1 MSINNV
7 SPGLPIIANVQNEN
21 ASITPQATVE
31 ASDISVK
38 SEVQQLSLG
47 ETLKSVLTEVANTVQ
62 NRESVLNS
70 LPAELKMLV
79 QAIMNQSLSAAHLVS
94 QGMGALTKAQ
104 KEVANQLQTLTNTL
118 ADAVTLQQEVPK
130 ELSKVLSSVFLQ
142 LQQLNTDKLSAMPGL
157 PSTEMVSLIQQQLS
171 DITTSAAE
179 LKAVIR
185 QLVQPSQTSSV
196 DTLANMP
203 EKEQVVLRQLLST
216 IIQKPTQ
223 TVPAE
228 QLNSNTSSTA
238 PPLQLQKTE
247 IISLVQL
254 LGNSALSEAELT
266 VAIRQLLQQTGQPTA
281 AGNPVIMLNKQQVGN
296 LRQFISSVVQQ
307 TAQVVQPEQLST
319 GKLSTASVLP
329 LTETDLLSFAKQL
342 IGGAALPNIELK
354 TGIQQLWQ
362 QLELSSQATMTE
374 EEQIILRQLLAT
386 ATTKVPQLI
395 QQAST
400 EQDLP
405 EFKELWALLKLATAA
420 QWTNIPQ
427 AKLQKAS
434 QALRELAASMQKTT
448 ALHGETTASQTT
460 VALTIP
466 LYFGEGIQPYPA
478 YIHVYHE
485 REQNGEVPEEQRYDT
500 WLRICLVTENIGV
513 VDMVFHL
520 YQENQVNVRVA
531 FTSADPAALFTEAIP
546 DIRTVFA
553 DYPLNLA
560 DMNVSTTSVDV

>member
-21 ASITPQATVE
+21 ASVTPQATVE
-31 ASDISVK
+31 AIDIPVK
-38 SEVQQLSLG
+38 SEMQQLSLG

-79 QAIMNQSLSAAHLVS
+79 QAIMNQSLSAADLVS

-104 KEVANQLQTLTNTL
+104 KEVANQLQTLISAL

-157 PSTEMVSLIQQQLS
+157 PSTEIVSLVQQQLS

-196 DTLANMP
+196 DTLANMS

-216 IIQKPTQ
+216 IIQNPIQ
-223 TVPAE
+223 TVPTE

-247 IISLVQL
+247 IVSLVQL

-281 AGNPVIMLNKQQVGN
+281 TGNPVVMLNKEQVGN

-307 TAQVVQPEQLST
+307 TAQVVQPEQLAT
-319 GKLSTASVLP
+319 GKLSTANLSP
-329 LTETDLLSFAKQL
+329 LTENDLLSFAKQL
-342 IGGAALPNIELK
+342 IGGAALPNMELK

-434 QALRELAASMQKTT
+434 QALSELATSMQKTT

-466 LYFGEGIQPYPA
+466 LYFGEGLQPYPA

-485 REQNGEVPEEQRYDT
+485 REQNGEAPEEQCYDT

>member
-7 SPGLPIIANVQNEN
+7 SSGLPVIANVQNEN
-21 ASITPQATVE
+21 TSITPQATVE
-31 ASDISVK
+31 TGDISVK

-62 NRESVLNS
+62 NRESMLNS

-79 QAIMNQSLSAAHLVS
+79 QAIMNQSLSAADLVS

-104 KEVANQLQTLTNTL
+104 KEVANQLQTLISAL

-157 PSTEMVSLIQQQLS
+157 PSTEIVSLVQQQLS

-196 DTLANMP
+196 DTLANMS

-216 IIQKPTQ
+216 IIQNPIQ
-223 TVPAE
+223 TVPTE

-247 IISLVQL
+247 IVSLVQL

-281 AGNPVIMLNKQQVGN
+281 TGNPVVMLNKEQVGN

-307 TAQVVQPEQLST
+307 TAQVVQPEQLAT
-319 GKLSTASVLP
+319 GKLSTANLSP
-329 LTETDLLSFAKQL
+329 LTENDLLSFAKQL
-342 IGGAALPNIELK
+342 IGGAALPNMELK

-434 QALRELAASMQKTT
+434 QALSELAASMQKTT

-466 LYFGEGIQPYPA
+466 LYFGEGLQPYPA

-485 REQNGEVPEEQRYDT
+485 REQNGEAPEEQCYDT